1 MSSAPPSDDLR
12 GLRVLLVEDSY
23 LVASSLSRMIRDLG
37 GEVVGPVA
45 TVQEALPLVSGR
57 ACDVGILDV
66 NLGGE
71 TSEPVANRFVEMKLP
86 FMFVT
91 GYSSPTLMSDRFQ
104 NARRV
109 HKPVSEAALAM
120 AIRATVEGGTEP
132 SP

>member
-1 MSSAPPSDDLR
+1 MFSASPSRDLR

-23 LVASSLSRMIRDLG
+23 LVASSLSRMIRDMG
-37 GEVVGPVA
+37 FEVVGPVA
-45 TVQEALPLVSGR
+45 TVQEALPLVSEG
-57 ACDVGILDV
+57 ACHVGILDV

-91 GYSSPTLMSDRFQ
+91 GYSSPSLMSDRFVD
-104 NARRV
+104 ARRV

-120 AIRATVEGGTEP
+120 AIRQIVAGGN
-132 SP
+132 

>member
-1 MSSAPPSDDLR
+1 MSSAPSSKDLR

-23 LVASSLSRMIRDLG
+23 LVASSLSRTIRDMG
-37 GEVVGPVA
+37 SQVVGPVA
-45 TVQEALPLVSGR
+45 TVEEALPLVDRG

-66 NLGGE
+66 NLGDQ

-91 GYSSPTLMSDRFQ
+91 GYSSPALMSDRFSD
-104 NARRV
+104 ARRV

-120 AIRATVEGGTEP
+120 AIRQTVVGGN
-132 SP
+132 